1 MATKANYKLE
11 EIGAGKVGFP
21 KTGEAVTNTRAIIEA
36 AFYGNNVV
44 NVNSL
49 KEAYNLAKNSPG
61 TIVTD
66 MPVYRGEEFG
76 LDADAKVLLFN
87 DGAVTGRYAAAR
99 RIKGYP
105 GVDAPKL
112 DKVVMDAIYKTRFKK
127 LYHAQVFVGLDE
139 EFMVKAHLL
148 IPEGEENLM
157 YNWMINFQYMSD
169 EYVKMYKNSKAVGD
183 GKEADI
189 YIFSDPQWAPTPSP
203 DVDYSC
209 LSDDRTLCYF
219 DTNQNCAAILG
230 MKYFGEHKKGTL
242 TMAWAIANR
251 NGYASCHGGQKE
263 YSLEGGKKFVAS
275 VYGLSGSGKSTLTHA
290 KHSGKYDA
298 FGGIKVLHDDA
309 FIINSDTCASIAL
322 EPTYFDKTAD
332 YPTGCPDNK
341 YLLSAQNCSA
351 TMDEEGK
358 IQLVTE
364 DIRNGNGRA
373 IKSKLWSP
381 NRVDKID
388 SPVNAI
394 FWIMKDPTIPPVVKL
409 KGASL
414 AAVMGATLATK
425 TSTAERVKAG
435 TDMNALRIVPY
446 ANPFRTYPLVNDYE
460 KFKKLV
466 EEKNVD
472 CYIVNTGDFMGT
484 KCQPADTLGIL
495 ETIVEGKANF
505 EQWGPLTD
513 IEIMKDWSGK
523 TADFN
528 ADLNNAEYKA
538 AFKNAMQNR
547 VDAVEGFN
555 TNDGGYDKLPE
566 DALAAVKKLV
576 EQLG

>member
-1 MATKANYKLE
+1 MSTKAYYPIS
-11 EIGAGKVGFP
+11 EIGAGKVGFS
-21 KTGEAVTNTRAIIEA
+21 KTRSIVEA

-44 NVNSL
+44 KVNTL
-49 KEAYNLAKNSPG
+49 KEAYELAKNSPG

-66 MPVYRGEEFG
+66 MPVKDGETFG
-76 LDADAKVLLFN
+76 LEKDAKVLLFN

-99 RIKGYP
+99 RIKGEP
-105 GVDAPKL
+105 GVDAAKL
-112 DKVVMDAIYKTRFKK
+112 DKVIMDAIYETRWKTM
-127 LYHAQVFVGLDE
+127 YHAECFVGLDP

-148 IPEGEENLM
+148 IPEGEENLL

-169 EYVKMYKNSKAVGD
+169 EYVKMYKNSVPVGN
-183 GKEADI
+183 GNEPDI
-189 YIFSDPQWAPTPSP
+189 YIFSDPQWAPQEKP

-209 LSDDRTLCYF
+209 LSDPLTLCYF
-219 DTNQNCAAILG
+219 DTDQNCAAILG

-263 YSLEGGKKFVAS
+263 YTLADGSKFVAS

-290 KHSGKYDA
+290 KHGGKYPA
-298 FGGIKVLHDDA
+298 IKVLHDDA
-309 FIINSDTCASIAL
+309 FIINTDTCASVAL

-332 YPTGCPDNK
+332 YPTGCPDNE
-341 YLLSAQNCSA
+341 YLLTAQNCSC
-351 TMDEEGK
+351 TMDSEGK

-409 KGASL
+409 KGAAL
-414 AAVMGATLATK
+414 ASVMGATLATK
-425 TSTAERVKAG
+425 TSSAERVKAG
-435 TDMNALRIVPY
+435 TDLNALRIVPY

-466 EEKNVD
+466 EEKNVA
-472 CYIVNTGDFMGT
+472 CYIVNTGDFMG
-484 KCQPADTLGIL
+484 KKVQPKDTLGII
-495 ETIVEGKANF
+495 EAVVEGKASF
-505 EQWGPLTD
+505 KQWGPFED
-513 IEIMKDWSGK
+513 IEIMDWEGFVPNLSDKDY
-523 TADFN
+523 TEQ
-528 ADLNNAEYKA
+528 L
-538 AFKNAMQNR
+538 KNAMQNR
-547 VDAVEGFN
+547 VNAVEGFA
-555 TNDGGYDKLPE
+555 TKKEGYDKLPDE
-566 DALAAVKKLV
+566 ALAALKKVVDEAGNL
-576 EQLG
+576 

>member
-1 MATKANYKLE
+1 MSTKANYKID
-11 EIGAGKVGFP
+11 EIGAGKVGFS
-21 KTGEAVTNTRAIIEA
+21 KTRSIIES

-44 NVNSL
+44 PVNTL
-49 KEAYNLAKNSPG
+49 KEAYKLAKNSPG

-66 MPVYRGEEFG
+66 LPVYRGEEFG
-76 LDADAKVLLFN
+76 LDEDAKVLLFN

-99 RIKGYP
+99 RIKGEP
-105 GVDAPKL
+105 GVDAVKL
-112 DKVVMDAIYKTRFKK
+112 DKVVMDAVYKTRFRKM
-127 LYHAQVFVGLDE
+127 YHATVFVGLDP

-157 YNWMINFQYMSD
+157 YSWMLNFQYMSD
-169 EYVKMYKNSKAVGD
+169 EYVKMYKNSQPVGD

-189 YIFSDPQWAPTPSP
+189 YIFSNPQWAPTESP

-209 LSDDRTLCYF
+209 LSDPLTLCYF
-219 DTNQNCAAILG
+219 DTEANCAAILG

-263 YSLEGGKKFVAS
+263 YVLADGSRYVAS

-290 KHSGKYDA
+290 KHNGKYE
-298 FGGIKVLHDDA
+298 IKVLHDDA
-309 FIINSDTCASIAL
+309 FIINTDTCASVAL

-332 YPTGCPDNK
+332 YPAGCPDNK
-341 YLLSAQNCSA
+341 YLLTCQNCGA
-351 TMDEEGK
+351 TMDEDGN

-388 SPVNAI
+388 EPVNAI

-409 KGASL
+409 KGSAL

-425 TSTAERVKAG
+425 TSTAERVAAG

-446 ANPFRTYPLVNDYE
+446 ANPFRTYPLVNDYV

-472 CYIVNTGDFMGT
+472 CYIVNTGDFMG
-484 KCQPADTLGIL
+484 KKVQPKDTLGIL
-495 ETIVEGKANF
+495 EAIVEKRADFKA
-505 EQWGPLTD
+505 WGPLSD
-513 IEIMKDWSGK
+513 IEILDWE
-523 TADFN
+523 DFN
-528 ADLNNAEYKA
+528 ADLGDADYKA
-538 AFKNAMQNR
+538 AFKNAMENR
-547 VDAVEGFN
+547 VDAIEGFA
-555 TNDGGYDKLPE
+555 TKKDGYDKLPDE
-566 DALAAVKKLV
+566 ALEAVKKVISELA
-576 EQLG
+576 

>member
-1 MATKANYKLE
+1 MSTKANYKID
-11 EIGAGKVGFP
+11 EIGKGKVGFS
-21 KTGEAVTNTRAIIEA
+21 KTRSIIEA

-44 NVNSL
+44 KVNTL

-66 MPVYRGEEFG
+66 MPIKDGETFG

-99 RIKGYP
+99 RIKGEP
-105 GVDAPKL
+105 GVDEAKL
-112 DKVVMDAIYKTRFKK
+112 DKVVMDAVYETRWKTM
-127 LYHAQVFVGLDE
+127 YHAECFVGLDP
-139 EFMVKAHLL
+139 EFMAKAHLL
-148 IPEGEENLM
+148 IPEGEENLL

-169 EYVKMYKNSKAVGD
+169 EYVKMYKKSQPIGNGN
-183 GKEADI
+183 EPDI
-189 YIFSDPQWAPTPSP
+189 YIFSDPQWAPHEAP

-209 LSDDRTLCYF
+209 LSDPLTLCYF
-219 DTNQNCAAILG
+219 DTNENCAAILG

-242 TMAWAIANR
+242 TMAWALANR

-263 YSLEGGKKFVAS
+263 YLLADGSKFVAS

-290 KHSGKYDA
+290 KHGGKYE
-298 FGGIKVLHDDA
+298 IKVLHDDA
-309 FIINSDTCASIAL
+309 FIINSDTCASVAL

-332 YPTGCPDNK
+332 YPTGCPDNE
-341 YLLSAQNCSA
+341 YLLSAQNCSC
-351 TMDEEGK
+351 TMDSEGK

-388 SPVNAI
+388 APVNAI

-409 KGASL
+409 KGSALAS
-414 AAVMGATLATK
+414 VMGATLATK
-425 TSTAERVKAG
+425 TSTAERVAAG
-435 TDMNALRIVPY
+435 TDLNAIRIVPY

-466 EEKNVD
+466 EEKNVA
-472 CYIVNTGDFMGT
+472 CYIVNTGDFMGE
-484 KCQPADTLGIL
+484 KVKPADTLGIL
-495 ETIVEGKANF
+495 ETIVEGKASF
-505 EQWGPLTD
+505 EQWGPFED
-513 IEIMKDWSGK
+513 IEIMNTWDGQTEGFKNFK
-523 TADFN
+523 
-528 ADLNNAEYKA
+528 ADLGDADYKA
-538 AFKNAMQNR
+538 QLKSAMETRVNA
-547 VDAVEGFN
+547 VKDFAAKKE
-555 TNDGGYDKLPE
+555 GYDKLPDE
-566 DALAAVKKLV
+566 ALVALEKLV
-576 EQLG
+576 NALN

>member
-11 EIGAGKVGFP
+11 EIGKGKVGFS
-21 KTGEAVTNTRAIIEA
+21 KTRSIIEA

-44 NVNSL
+44 KVNTL

-99 RIKGYP
+99 RIKGEP
-105 GVDAPKL
+105 GVDDTKL
-112 DKVVMDAIYKTRFKK
+112 DKVVMDAIYKTRWET
-127 LYHAQVFVGLDE
+127 LYHATCFVGLDP

-148 IPEGEENLM
+148 IPEGEENLL
-157 YNWMINFQYMSD
+157 YNWMLNFQYMSD
-169 EYVKMYKNSKAVGD
+169 DYVKMYKNSKPVGD

-189 YIFSDPQWAPTPSP
+189 YIFSDPQWVPSESP

-209 LSDDRTLCYF
+209 LSDPLTLCYF
-219 DTNQNCAAILG
+219 DTNENCAAILG

-263 YSLEGGKKFVAS
+263 YTLADGSKFVAS

-290 KHSGKYDA
+290 KHNNKYPS
-298 FGGIKVLHDDA
+298 IKVLHDDA
-309 FIINSDTCASIAL
+309 FIINTDTCASIAL

-332 YPTGCPDNK
+332 YPTGCPDNQ
-341 YLLSAQNCSA
+341 YLLTVQNCSA
-351 TMDEEGK
+351 TMDENGK

-388 SPVNAI
+388 APVNAI

-409 KGASL
+409 KGAAL
-414 AAVMGATLATK
+414 ASVMGATLATK
-425 TSTAERVKAG
+425 TSTAERVAAG

-446 ANPFRTYPLVNDYE
+446 ANPFRTYPLVNDYV

-472 CYIVNTGDFMGT
+472 CYIINTGDFMG
-484 KCQPADTLGIL
+484 KKVQPKDTLGIL
-495 ETIVEGKANF
+495 EAIVEGKASF
-505 EQWGPLTD
+505 KQWGPFED
-513 IEIMKDWSGK
+513 IEIMDWEGF
-523 TADFN
+523 AP
-528 ADLNNAEYKA
+528 DLNDADYKA
-538 AFKNAMQNR
+538 QLKNAMQNR
-547 VDAVEGFN
+547 VNAVDGF
-555 TNDGGYDKLPE
+555 TNNKGGYDKLPDE
-566 DALAAVKKLV
+566 ARAALQKLV
-576 EQLG
+576 DVL

>member
-1 MATKANYKLE
+1 MSTKANYKTE
-11 EIGAGKVGFP
+11 EIGAGKVGFS
-21 KTGEAVTNTRAIIEA
+21 KTRSIIET
-36 AFYGNNVV
+36 AFYGNNVIPV
-44 NVNSL
+44 NTL

-66 MPVYRGEEFG
+66 LPVYRGEEFG
-76 LDADAKVLLFN
+76 LDRDAKILLMN

-99 RIKGYP
+99 RIKGEP
-105 GVDAPKL
+105 GVDDTKL
-112 DKVVMDAIYKTRFKK
+112 DKVVMDAVYKTRFRKM
-127 LYHAQVFVGLDE
+127 YHATVFVGLDP

-157 YNWMINFQYMSD
+157 YSWMLNFQYMSD

-189 YIFSDPQWAPTPSP
+189 YIFSDPQWAPTESP

-209 LSDDRTLCYF
+209 LSDPLTLCYF
-219 DTNQNCAAILG
+219 DTEANCAAILG

-263 YSLEGGKKFVAS
+263 YLLEGGKKFVAS
-275 VYGLSGSGKSTLTHA
+275 VYGLSGSGKS
-290 KHSGKYDA
+290 
-298 FGGIKVLHDDA
+298 
-309 FIINSDTCASIAL
+309 FIINTDTCASIAL

-332 YPTGCPDNK
+332 YPAGCPDNK
-341 YLLSAQNCSA
+341 YLLTCQNCGA
-351 TMDEEGK
+351 TIDEDGK
-358 IQLVTE
+358 VQLVTE

-388 SPVNAI
+388 APVNAI

-414 AAVMGATLATK
+414 ASVMGATLATK

-435 TDMNALRIVPY
+435 TDLNALRIVPY
-446 ANPFRTYPLVNDYE
+446 ANPFRTYPLKNDYE

-472 CYIVNTGDFMGT
+472 CYIINTGDFMG
-484 KCQPADTLGIL
+484 KKVKPADTLGIL
-495 ETIVEGKANF
+495 ETIVEGKAEF
-505 EQWGPLTD
+505 KPWGPFSD
-513 IEIMKDWSGK
+513 IEIMDWEGFEVNMDDPAYKSALKD
-523 TADFN
+523 
-528 ADLNNAEYKA
+528 
-538 AFKNAMQNR
+538 AMQNR
-547 VDAVEGFN
+547 VDAVEGFA
-555 TNDGGYDKLPE
+555 TKKEGYDKLPDE
-566 DALAAVKKLV
+566 ALEAVKKVVSEL
-576 EQLG
+576 E